1 MIGLVSIILFRLLL
15 LSLLGNQPISG
26 RKDIGGVALVTASP
40 TRPDRDGVM
49 SRPIKRLPAYAAL
62 PLVSLIVHLHQGL
75 W

>member
-15 LSLLGNQPISG
+15 LSLLGNQPVSG
-26 RKDIGGVALVTASP
+26 WKDIGGVALVTASP